1 MWLDGILYPHPPP
14 PTPPRSTTYTSLE
27 QRCVGRGVCAD
38 RAFSIKLAWGMVTV
52 DSGVQQ
58 AKHTVS
64 FAYSLSQGHSQQTQ
78 ILTIHHGTR
87 IIYYGTLFPL
97 QDTHGV
103 KEHELFENGRQ
114 SVNSQ
119 MRENREARWTMTVR
133 AGYHKQTICTK
144 KHVWSFPLAAFG
156 HSWLLLAIITLSLLW
171 LVCLFVFN
179 IESNHHLFISPN
191 ELFVFHF
198 LRPVSLTVKYLK
210 NISA

>member
-1 MWLDGILYPHPPP
+1 
-14 PTPPRSTTYTSLE
+14 
-27 QRCVGRGVCAD
+27 
-38 RAFSIKLAWGMVTV
+38 MVTV

-58 AKHTVS
+58 AKQTVS

-119 MRENREARWTMTVR
+119 MTENREARWTMTVR
-133 AGYHKQTICTK
+133 AGYHKQTICAK
-144 KHVWSFPLAAFG
+144 KTCL
-156 HSWLLLAIITLSLLW
+156 IIPIGCIWTLM
-171 LVCLFVFN
+171 VIIGNCHFKFTVVGLFVFLN

-191 ELFVFHF
+191 EPFVFHF
-198 LRPVSLTVKYLK
+198 LRPVSLTVKYL
-210 NISA
+210 